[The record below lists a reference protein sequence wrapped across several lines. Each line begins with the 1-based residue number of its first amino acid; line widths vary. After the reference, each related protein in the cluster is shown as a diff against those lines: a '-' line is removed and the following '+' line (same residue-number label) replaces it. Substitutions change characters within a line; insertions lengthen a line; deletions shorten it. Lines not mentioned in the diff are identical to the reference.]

1 MDAREIMTKSVVTA
15 TANETVGDAL
25 RRLEDQS
32 IRHLPVV
39 DGERLIGMI
48 SDRDLREY
56 RLPLMDE
63 LDDPDHADELL
74 QTPLSDVMGGSVLAL
89 DAGESVA
96 QAVDLMLEY
105 GIGAVPVIERHEDKL
120 VGIVS
125 YVDVLKSIRPS
136 LGAG

>member
-1 MDAREIMTKSVVTA
+1 MDARDIMTKSVITA
-15 TANETVGDAL
+15 TPNETVGDAL

-39 DGERLIGMI
+39 EGERLVGMI

-56 RLPLMDE
+56 RLPLMEE
-63 LDDPDHADELL
+63 LDNPEHADDLL
-74 QTPLSDVMGGSVLAL
+74 NTPLSELMGGSVLAL
-89 DAGESVA
+89 DAGETIA

-105 GIGAVPVIERHEDKL
+105 GIGAVPVVERHNETL

-125 YVDVLKSIRPS
+125 YVDVLKSIRPA
-136 LGAG
+136 LDAD